1 MRQFPSKNADYIVLL
16 KTLLR
21 SSGVKVKEQNF
32 QELFQAIHKHC
43 HCLDP
48 EKGTLCLNEW
58 KEVMHGLRQA
68 YQSGDLI
75 PIKCVLSV

>member
-1 MRQFPSKNADYIVLL
+1 M
-16 KTLLR
+16 
-21 SSGVKVKEQNF
+21 KEQNF
-32 QELFQAIHKHC
+32 QELFQAIHKRC